1 MTRRQRFTGNRRMA
15 PAIDPPEDRCARD
28 GPLLSRPNIRELLH
42 HSSPP
47 CFYFI
52 IPAPSRGRIAVGAPT
67 HIHARHNSPRKPAAT
82 RSPVRRDAV
91 SQRADSVFHLSL
103 TVYLSPIAAA
113 IRYNSTGDF
122 PCDPAAFVH
131 AERHRLRIILES
143 ISSLSDISFVI
154 SFNSAF
160 VYTCN

>member
-47 CFYFI
+47 PCFYFI

-82 RSPVRRDAV
+82 RSPVRLTQFRNARTPFSIWHLLYTYRRSRPRYDIIPPAIF
-91 SQRADSVFHLSL
+91 RAIPRHSCMQNVIVYGLSWNQSL
-103 TVYLSPIAAA
+103 LS
-113 IRYNSTGDF
+113 RTF
-122 PCDPAAFVH
+122 
-131 AERHRLRIILES
+131 LL
-143 ISSLSDISFVI
+143 
-154 SFNSAF
+154 
-160 VYTCN
+160 